1 MDKGKRIKFLREK
14 AGMSQ
19 DELAQK
25 LNTTKQTIYKY
36 EMGIVTNIPSDKIE
50 KMALIFHI
58 SPAYIMGWTD
68 EITPTNSDTSFS
80 TLSEEEQKILKNFRT
95 LNDLGKSRALEYVE
109 DLTYNEK
116 YTREQFFD
124 KESSGA

>member
-124 KESSGA
+124 EESSGA

>member
-1 MDKGKRIKFLREK
+1 
-14 AGMSQ
+14 MSQ

-124 KESSGA
+124 EESSGA

>member
-19 DELAQK
+19 EELAQK

-68 EITPTNSDTSFS
+68 EIAPVNNNTSS
-80 TLSEEEQKILKNFRT
+80 SKLTEEEQRMLKNFRT

>member
-1 MDKGKRIKFLREK
+1 LDKGKRIKFLREK

-124 KESSGA
+124 EESSGA

>member
-80 TLSEEEQKILKNFRT
+80 TLSAEEQKILKNFRS
-95 LNDLGKSRALEYVE
+95 LNALGTSRALEYVE

>member
-19 DELAQK
+19 DELSQK

>member
-1 MDKGKRIKFLREK
+1 
-14 AGMSQ
+14 MSQ

-25 LNTTKQTIYKY
+25 LSTTKQTIYKY

-68 EITPTNSDTSFS
+68 EITSVNRNTSSS
-80 TLSEEEQKILKNFRT
+80 TLSEAEQKILKNFRN

>member
-1 MDKGKRIKFLREK
+1 MDKGKRIKLLREK
-14 AGMSQ
+14 AGLSQ

-50 KMALIFHI
+50 KLALIFHI

-68 EITPTNSDTSFS
+68 EIASVNSNTSS
-80 TLSEEEQKILKNFRT
+80 PKLSDQEQQLLKNFRI
-95 LNDLGKSRALEYVE
+95 LNNLGQSRTLEYVE

-124 KESSGA
+124 EESSGA

>member
-1 MDKGKRIKFLREK
+1 MDKGKRIKLLREK
-14 AGMSQ
+14 AGLSQ

-50 KMALIFHI
+50 KLALIFHI

-68 EITPTNSDTSFS
+68 ETASVNSNTSS
-80 TLSEEEQKILKNFRT
+80 PKLSDQEQQLLKNFRI
-95 LNDLGKSRALEYVE
+95 LNNLGQSRTLEYVE

-116 YTREQFFD
+116 YIREKFFD
-124 KESSGA
+124 EESSGA

>member
-14 AGMSQ
+14 INMSQ

-36 EMGIVTNIPSDKIE
+36 ETGIVTNIPSDKIE
-50 KMALIFHI
+50 KIASIFHT

-68 EITPTNSDTSFS
+68 EIVPKSSNDSSS
-80 TLSEEEQKILKNFRT
+80 KLSKTEQQLLKNFRT
-95 LNDLGKSRALEYVE
+95 LNSLGQDKVLEYAE
-109 DLTYNEK
+109 DLTCNDKYIHEK
-116 YTREQFFD
+116 YFD
-124 KESSGA
+124 EESSGA